1 MALPYLEITILKI
14 KNNKTFSKGLWFM
27 CMENIIKTTQNPTK
41 KSFKKCIKE
50 TQQMNHGSER

>member
-1 MALPYLEITILKI
+1 MALPYLEITILKF

-41 KSFKKCIKE
+41 KSFK
-50 TQQMNHGSER
+50 NV